1 MHRRRQL
8 VLAGLAAL
16 TVGLA
21 ACSSSGKSSSGSS
34 SSSSPTSAAATSAA
48 TTSAASTAAAAS
60 GLFGPG
66 CAQLGLTDA
75 LVAPAAQAPVGVVAA
90 GVPFLKNVVT
100 AATAAGLVPTLNA
113 APALTV
119 FTPTDTAFKKEPAA
133 LLQSLL
139 TDPSK
144 KPQLIATLKYNVLG
158 EQVTKDQLTGT
169 HKTLEGK
176 NLTITGSGDN
186 YVINGTAHI
195 ICGGL
200 KTKNAIVYI
209 TDAVLHPPA

>member
-1 MHRRRQL
+1 MHPRSHL
-8 VLAGLAAL
+8 VLAGLATLAL
-16 TVGLA
+16 GLA
-21 ACSSSGKSSSGSS
+21 ACSSSSKSGSS
-34 SSSSPTSAAATSAA
+34 SSAPTTATSAETTSAAATSAG
-48 TTSAASTAAAAS
+48 TTTAAAV
-60 GLFGPG
+60 GLFGLG

-75 LVAPAAQAPVGVVAA
+75 RVALAAQAPVGVVAA

-119 FTPTDTAFKKEPAA
+119 FTPTDDAFKKEPPA

-158 EQVTKDQLTGT
+158 EQVTKDQLAGT